1 MKKLLDENTDDLTRA
16 LLEAGRSH
24 RPPASN
30 RGKLML
36 ALGVSSGVTLLS
48 SKAFAWLGTSTGK
61 LTVLGVGV
69 AGMLYSALPSSDRVE
84 HSEARLSPA
93 MSDAVPSIAVP
104 SVAVASVLA
113 APQADPASGG
123 PALAEAAARLP
134 AAPSSPL
141 AAGSSALAPILVPAH
156 VADAPSSLGRDP
168 VAGLPAVNEGSA
180 RREDA
185 PAASESPHRTAK
197 ARKGSVAR
205 RDDVRDRREA
215 SRAGAAPEV
224 SPPPVVSTVEASQA
238 HAPGLESEI
247 QLVDA
252 MRGAAQRNDAHALR
266 GLVASYRDTFPQ
278 GQLRAEVAELAQRPL
293 PAPH

>member
-1 MKKLLDENTDDLTRA
+1 MKKLLDDNTDDLTRA

-24 RPPASN
+24 RPPAAN
-30 RGKLML
+30 RGKLLL
-36 ALGVSSGVTLLS
+36 ALGVSSGVALLS

-69 AGMLYSALPSSDRVE
+69 AGMLYGALPSSEGVE
-84 HSEARLSPA
+84 RSEARLSPA
-93 MSDAVPSIAVP
+93 TSDAVP
-104 SVAVASVLA
+104 
-113 APQADPASGG
+113 
-123 PALAEAAARLP
+123 ALASARP
-134 AAPSSPL
+134 VAAPSASLVAAPSASL
-141 AAGSSALAPILVPAH
+141 AAAPSALAPTVVPAH
-156 VADAPSSLGRDP
+156 VADAPSPLGRDP

-197 ARKGSVAR
+197 ARKGSGAR

-215 SRAGAAPEV
+215 SRAGALPEA
-224 SPPPVVSTVEASQA
+224 SPPPVGSTVEASEA
-238 HAPGLESEI
+238 YAPGLESEI

-266 GLVASYRDTFPQ
+266 GLVASYRDSFPA
-278 GQLRAEVAELAQRPL
+278 GQLRAEVAELALRAL
-293 PAPH
+293 PSSH